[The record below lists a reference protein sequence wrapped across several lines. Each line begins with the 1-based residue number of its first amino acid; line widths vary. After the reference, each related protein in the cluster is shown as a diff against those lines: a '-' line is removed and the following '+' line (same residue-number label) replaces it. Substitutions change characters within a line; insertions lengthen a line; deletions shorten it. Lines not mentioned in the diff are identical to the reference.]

1 MMRAFGSYLN
11 NSNGFENINEIEWI
25 NEIPRVDSVQN
36 IYIPMGAHEL
46 LQCSVSNMSCLPPK
60 ALFKNNFGNSKSR
73 NPWYISDNPYIQ
85 NPWRLVRRYS
95 YKNHC
100 RSRLIRAR
108 RRWHAVALRGR
119 GVTRRGRRRV
129 GWRTCARSIDSQK
142 DPFVRFSQ
150 RPSGHDEPGLLPG
163 KAGFLS

>member
-100 RSRLIRAR
+100 RSRLIRAPQLR
-108 RRWHAVALRGR
+108 RLRRPR
-119 GVTRRGRRRV
+119 GPPP
-129 GWRTCARSIDSQK
+129 RTLVPVHTAPPRAPPTSST
-142 DPFVRFSQ
+142 
-150 RPSGHDEPGLLPG
+150 
-163 KAGFLS
+163 